1 MTFLFSSSSPSCS
14 SCSSFLA
21 CFFCHYCCLLCGV
34 SGASPLWSWSKFSLF
49 VWSQSPWFKTIT
61 ASAFTFIPPIHTHE
75 FIYLSINIYTA
86 GPLDCQHTTDTIVSL
101 MYNTNSRL
109 MKWKE
114 WCFLS
119 SVTSSI
125 LVNKICGRIQMFTG
139 ASYHT
144 LMLSCTL
151 TLAFISTWSQYLD
164 NNYQC

>member
-1 MTFLFSSSSPSCS
+1 MTFLFSSSPSCS
-14 SCSSFLA
+14 YFLA
-21 CFFCHYCCLLCGV
+21 CFFSFFICHYCCLICWV

-49 VWSQSPWFKTIT
+49 VWRQSPWFKNIT

-75 FIYLSINIYTA
+75 FIYLPINIYTA

-125 LVNKICGRIQMFTG
+125 LVNKTWRNPDVYWSIL
-139 ASYHT
+139 SHT
-144 LMLSCTL
+144 SVFLRAHSRLHLYMKS
-151 TLAFISTWSQYLD
+151 ISG
-164 NNYQC
+164 